1 MGGRRYIYC
10 PNCGARNEIENNFCA
25 MCGTSLREV
34 ARRVLAA
41 QPSTPQPAAQPPPKP
56 APKLPPHVQQTL
68 SPGILVHLFYDKY
81 FKTESSFRADVAVAA
96 TLYALEAEGCVALI
110 PSKRG
115 RIRKHDTVEIRKLRD
130 FDPGR
135 FGYLSKQIHKLK
147 RGKSINVYDLVKR
160 AGKMAEHP
168 ISRLMELV
176 VENDLTRETWN
187 FLYEERVRRV
197 KRSLLDKLLL
207 IPGEFRSTVEREENI
222 RLYEPQAERLS
233 QLVAR
238 RMREKPAIHEI
249 IQRECA
255 EALEDLTYVPSE
267 DWY

>member
-25 MCGTSLREV
+25 MCGASLGEV

-41 QPSTPQPAAQPPPKP
+41 QPSTPQPAAQPPPA
-56 APKLPPHVQQTL
+56 APTLPPHVQQTL
-68 SPGILVHLFYDKY
+68 SPAILAHLFYDKY
-81 FKTESSFRADVAVAA
+81 FKTRDSFRADMAVAA
-96 TLYALEAEGCVALI
+96 TLYALEAEGYVALT

-147 RGKSINVYDLVKR
+147 RGKSINVYDLVKK
-160 AGKMAEHP
+160 AGKMAEYP

-187 FLYEERVRRV
+187 FLYEERVHKV

-222 RLYEPQAERLS
+222 RLYEPQAQRLS
-233 QLVAR
+233 QLVKR
-238 RMREKPAIHEI
+238 RMRENPAIYEL

-255 EALEDLTYVPSE
+255 RALEDLTYVE
-267 DWY
+267 VEY